1 MTLEMVLQGIQPDS
15 PHSPRA
21 WQGMTCQQATLSKL
35 FLVQVQATGSTTVQ
49 SVEPTQ
55 DHAWQLSSAEDIAY

>member
-1 MTLEMVLQGIQPDS
+1 
-15 PHSPRA
+15 
-21 WQGMTCQQATLSKL
+21 MTCQQATLSKL